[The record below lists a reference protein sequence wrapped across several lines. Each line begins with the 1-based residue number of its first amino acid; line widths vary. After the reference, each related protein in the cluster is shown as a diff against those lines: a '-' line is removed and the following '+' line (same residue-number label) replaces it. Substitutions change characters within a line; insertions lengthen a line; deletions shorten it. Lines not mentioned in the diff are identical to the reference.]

1 MNFHHGSGG
10 GWCRSQSNARLEAL
24 AVAMRRKVLP
34 GIILSSNDLGQVE
47 QPPIADLS
55 QVIRTEYILNNT

>member
-1 MNFHHGSGG
+1 MIFHHGSGG

-34 GIILSSNDLGQVE
+34 GIILSSNDLRQVG
-47 QPPIADLS
+47 DRWLFHLS
-55 QVIRTEYILNNT
+55 QVINFFPIFF